1 MSDHERRRLAE
12 VRRFSVLDAPENG
25 SSNRLAKMACRI
37 FNVPI
42 SVISVVDHDR
52 IWFRGRHGVDVSEIG
67 TEPGLCVSAILEHEP
82 YIVNDAINDP
92 RALANPLVCGP
103 LGLRFYAGAQ
113 LKTSDGFNLGM
124 MAVADTKPR
133 AITDTE
139 ISILTD
145 LADIVIREME
155 LRLEARQVARLM
167 AD

>member
-1 MSDHERRRLAE
+1 MDDHESKRLLE
-12 VRRFSVLDAPENG
+12 VKRFSVIDAPEDG

-52 IWFRGRHGVDVSEIG
+52 IFFRGRHGVDVTEIG
-67 TEPGLCVSAILEHEP
+67 TEPGLCVSAILEHVP
-82 YIVNDAINDP
+82 YIVNDAPNDP

-113 LKTSDGFNLGM
+113 LKTSSGFNLGM
-124 MAVADTKPR
+124 MAIADSLPR

-139 ISILTD
+139 IEILTD
-145 LADIVIREME
+145 LADIVVREME
-155 LRLEARQVARLM
+155 LRLEARQVAELM
-167 AD
+167 AG